1 MGREEYGVSTIA
13 CDQWCV
19 TYRVKLRLGLGGF
32 FAVLHMGGYVL
43 HVVCFFCDVS
53 GIGRPMRYTECYFSC
68 CIGFMLRDIFRE

>member
-43 HVVCFFCDVS
+43 HVVCFFATSAALVCAILSAILVVA
-53 GIGRPMRYTECYFSC
+53 
-68 CIGFMLRDIFRE
+68 